1 MQSAGWRVAGPAA
14 NPAAMASSRIRVLAT
29 GGTIAG
35 SGADGTGRAYTP
47 GRIGIAEMAAEVRAL
62 GMPAE
67 LDAVEIAA
75 IGSQDIGWTE
85 WQRLHE
91 HIAAAQADEAA
102 GGVIVTHG
110 TDTAEETALLL
121 DLTLAAGKPVVL
133 VGAMR
138 PADAVGSDGMRNFA
152 NAVRVASDRQAA
164 GRGVLVVM
172 GDQVFAASD
181 VRKASTN
188 SIDAF
193 RGFPRG
199 PIANV
204 TPSSLDWFG
213 PPGRVGE
220 GARFVWPDTLP
231 QVEIVTAHAGM
242 TACPVE
248 AMLGCGAR
256 GLVLAGV
263 GQGNAPGPVLAA
275 LGQAGV
281 PVVRASRVDQ
291 GYVDRNLEVDDD
303 AHGFV
308 AARSYNPAKARILL
322 QLLIASGITDTAE
335 MQAHFDRR

>member
-1 MQSAGWRVAGPAA
+1 
-14 NPAAMASSRIRVLAT
+14 MASTHIRVLAT

-35 SGADGTGRAYTP
+35 SGAGGTGRAYTP
-47 GRIGIAEMAAEVRAL
+47 GRIGIAEMAAEVQAL
-62 GMPAE
+62 GIPAE
-67 LDAVEIAA
+67 LDAIEIAA
-75 IGSQDIGWTE
+75 IGSQDIGWPE

-91 HIAAAQADEAA
+91 HIVAAQADPLV
-102 GGVIVTHG
+102 GGIVVTHG

-121 DLTLAAGKPVVL
+121 DLTLPAGKPVVL

-152 NAVRVASDRQAA
+152 NAVQVASNPGAG

-199 PIANV
+199 PIGAV

-213 PPGRVGE
+213 PPGRAGE
-220 GARFVWPDTLP
+220 GARFAWPEELP

-242 TACPVE
+242 NACPVE
-248 AMLGCGAR
+248 ALVKCGAR

-263 GQGNAPGPVLAA
+263 GQGNAPGTVLAA
-275 LGQAGV
+275 LAEAGV

-322 QLLIASGITDTAE
+322 QLLIASGITDATA